1 MYEFLDEVVIF
12 LKTLGDETR
21 LNILYLLMKEHI
33 SAKKIE
39 ERLEKSQSTIS
50 QHLKSLIDAGLV
62 EKIDSDNPEEKARIY
77 KIKDDNI
84 VKLIDSIK
92 TFVIS
97 QKRAHL
103 EKINDV
109 NRLDTLL

>member
-1 MYEFLDEVVIF
+1 MYEFIDEVVVF

-21 LNILYLLMKEHI
+21 LNILYLLTKEQI
-33 SAKKIE
+33 SAKNIE

-50 QHLKSLIDAGLV
+50 QHLKSLIEAGLV
-62 EKIDSDNPEEKARIY
+62 DKINSDNPDEKAKIY
-77 KIKDDNI
+77 KIKDKNI
-84 VKLIDSIK
+84 VKLIDNIK

-97 QKRAHL
+97 QKKAHL